1 MVFGTP
7 RRPTNGLQNECY
19 FGKFPKIFTK
29 IFFFVEM
36 LVMDG
41 CSKNSNNLSYKTPMD
56 QQWQQCGTK
65 VKINDRYSPKQDW
78 VRQKTSK

>member
-1 MVFGTP
+1 MAHQE
-7 RRPTNGLQNECY
+7 GLQMDSKTNVILES
-19 FGKFPKIFTK
+19 FPKFSRK
-29 IFFFVEM
+29 SFFVVEM